1 MFKFL
6 KSPLESTQRRNH
18 SGGHKYIAPCFD
30 PKWLSLTRLSEMLGL
45 PGRLLLLLDVQA
57 PRGSIPM
64 EDTVASCR

>member
-6 KSPLESTQRRNH
+6 KSPLESTQRRKR
-18 SGGHKYIAPCFD
+18 SGGHKGIAPCFD
-30 PKWLSLTRLSEMLGL
+30 PKWLSLTRLSETLGL
-45 PGRLLLLLDVQA
+45 PGRLLLLLDVRA